1 MIKKIFILLMIV
13 FSVNGAKYHQD
24 SKGVE
29 IHTPFRWVVANS
41 TARVA
46 LTVTAQDTQK
56 LCFQIADTTIWMLSD
71 NSPKRWTW
79 VSGKEVDSLY
89 VSGGLRGL
97 RLYMQTASVDTFKK
111 GFVVKGMVSGVSPS
125 ASNCP
130 FTSYG
135 SKNKINGL
143 FGTLSNNDGG
153 VICYDSSGSA
163 RIQLRTRGSG
173 YILGSIAINQTT
185 PDSTLTVG
193 GSAHVTGNARI
204 DGSLKVQSCSTTTL
218 EVNGTVTATG
228 TVAAPSLQLG
238 TGDLLSVY
246 DTGSFACSLFD
257 NATYRAVVTARYT
270 IIGNVVNL
278 SIPSVTGTMSG
289 VTTTFLGTI
298 PTVIRPNRSAL
309 IGTTVILNNGALE
322 SGRIM
327 YVTGTPERFR
337 IYKLSSSS
345 LDAGDGGINDG
356 FTGNYKFSYTLD

>member
-1 MIKKIFILLMIV
+1 VIPVINGNVTFRGIV
-13 FSVNGAKYHQD
+13 TGQD
-24 SKGVE
+24 AIYDSTDSRIITADSAV
-29 IHTPFRWVVANS
+29 IPVA
-41 TARVA
+41 
-46 LTVTAQDTQK
+46 D
-56 LCFQIADTTIWMLSD
+56 I
-71 NSPKRWTW
+71 
-79 VSGKEVDSLY
+79 DSL
-89 VSGGLRGL
+89 VGDVKVGGNALINGGITAKNSISISGG
-97 RLYMQTASVDTFKK
+97 ASET
-111 GFVVKGMVSGVSPS
+111 VSEGAFLTLQSPS
-125 ASNCP
+125 
-130 FTSYG
+130 TSDY
-135 SKNKINGL
+135 SIIQQI
-143 FGTLSNNDGG
+143 TDGIG
-153 VICYDSSGSA
+153 FYTYTSPGWN
-163 RIQLRTRGSG
+163 LRM
-173 YILGSIAINQTT
+173 ILREAGDLNVA
-185 PDSTLTVG
+185 
-193 GSAHVTGNARI
+193 
-204 DGSLKVQSCSTTTL
+204 
-218 EVNGTVTATG
+218 G

>member
-204 DGSLKVQSCSTTTL
+204 DG
-218 EVNGTVTATG
+218 TVTAPSFVGNVTG
-228 TVAAPSLQLG
+228 NVTGNVNVTTCNSVAGYQFNG
-238 TGDLLSVY
+238 
-246 DTGSFACSLFD
+246 GSTMAYYKVETLPCSLFEGSTYKVSGNAFLTWID
-257 NATYRAVVTARYT
+257 NLIFITFPE
-270 IIGNVVNL
+270 L
-278 SIPSVTGTMSG
+278 S
-289 VTTTFLGTI
+289 
-298 PTVIRPNRSAL
+298 
-309 IGTTVILNNGALE
+309 TTVADGASMSIHGIPAAYLNSVDDQLQNVIAYYNGNFKSNFILLNGD
-322 SGRIM
+322 I
-327 YVTGTPERFR
+327 
-337 IYKLSSSS
+337 IYIQTFG
-345 LDAGDGGINDG
+345 DIIPAGFYSIQK
-356 FTGNYKFSYTLD
+356 TTVPYRRLY